1 MLLWAAS
8 VAAHLHDDGYE
19 VTAYVAANGE
29 EMLRYDPHI
38 ARIVTMPQGILTDD
52 ELIEY
57 WAHEAPKF
65 DKWVNLIGSVETRL
79 LPHQSSTEFYLP
91 AKVRHKLMNVNY
103 LDMVH
108 DYAELAGRIGK
119 PPEVLRHRQ

>member
-1 MLLWAAS
+1 
-8 VAAHLHDDGYE
+8 
-19 VTAYVAANGE
+19 
-29 EMLRYDPHI
+29 
-38 ARIVTMPQGILTDD
+38 
-52 ELIEY
+52 LIEY

-108 DYAELAGRIGK
+108 DYAEL
-119 PPEVLRHRQ
+119 PEGSENRQKFYPTVNEVNW